1 MFEPTYS
8 ITSKLLRDIKDI
20 TVLVH
25 ELNRRVIPEVVLMQ
39 QEVEARSISTY
50 ASTSIEG
57 NPLPLTDVKRL
68 LKSQPA
74 QLRRSEREV
83 VNYNRVLGWLSEK
96 EADDFDNGL
105 LLRIHA
111 GVMAGL
117 LPAHQSGRFRLEPV
131 IIREPRTSDIV
142 FLPPDHQDVPAL
154 MDELIAF
161 IRDKRDLDPLLLA
174 GIFHKQFVIIHP
186 FMDGNGRTTRLA
198 THHLLNGLGLRLMN
212 LFSFENYFNQNVTRY
227 FQMVGASGNYYD
239 LAGTLD
245 FTPWLEFFAEGI
257 LNELQRVEK
266 RLHSRRTP
274 ETSLKPHH
282 LLILDYIAGHGY
294 ITDKDYASL
303 TERAKATRT
312 LDFNR
317 LIELGLIVRMGRGRL
332 THYRKADET

>member
-1 MFEPTYS
+1 
-8 ITSKLLRDIKDI
+8 
-20 TVLVH
+20 
-25 ELNRRVIPEVVLMQ
+25 
-39 QEVEARSISTY
+39 
-50 ASTSIEG
+50 
-57 NPLPLTDVKRL
+57 
-68 LKSQPA
+68 
-74 QLRRSEREV
+74 
-83 VNYNRVLGWLSEK
+83 
-96 EADDFDNGL
+96 
-105 LLRIHA
+105 
-111 GVMAGL
+111 
-117 LPAHQSGRFRLEPV
+117 
-131 IIREPRTSDIV
+131 
-142 FLPPDHQDVPAL
+142 
-154 MDELIAF
+154 
-161 IRDKRDLDPLLLA
+161 
-174 GIFHKQFVIIHP
+174 
-186 FMDGNGRTTRLA
+186 
-198 THHLLNGLGLRLMN
+198 MN

-245 FTPWLEFFAEGI
+245 FTSWLEFFAEGI